1 MGYSPWGCK
10 ELDTTEW
17 LSMHAAIANLILTM
31 LSHLI
36 VTPTQS
42 NAWGAR
48 KGDDPGEEERAF
60 PQHWERQV
68 FDCRQTLT

>member
-10 ELDTTEW
+10 ELDTREW
-17 LSMHAAIANLILTM
+17 LSIHAAIANMILTM

-36 VTPTQS
+36 VTPTQG

-48 KGDDPGEEERAF
+48 RGEDLGEVERAS
-60 PQHWERQV
+60 PQHGEQQV
-68 FDCRQTLT
+68 LHCRQTLT